1 MSTLQAP
8 SPAAGPPSP
17 AAATATAA
25 AAAAAAVAAQSM
37 VVTAAAT
44 VAAATTAAS
53 VVTPHLSTY
62 SIVPPKSVVSPSAS
76 RSPPAT
82 SAFKSFNTFTPRITS
97 QPVGDEANTAPHQSE
112 AAVYPHLRS
121 KSVSF
126 ATLAVRPSK
135 QMTGVVM
142 HQPQLQPLQ
151 RSRQSVSFTGV
162 LGSRRAQLSLLA
174 EQANL
179 AAVGTSSLKVAR
191 ASSLVMDEAVKAAL
205 VKATSEDSASADDDD
220 DATSGPSAS
229 APDTVDKAWQETLSA
244 DGFLSSASS
253 LAQLFQTQE
262 QSRKD
267 WAGQALALQRRR
279 WTMDPSSA
287 SSRDDVRA
295 AATSSCRGKRS
306 ALDDEEEEKARQEA
320 RILEMDG
327 DETMTQAQAQAQINE
342 AARSTETTF
351 KKRRTS
357 EDEVNATTG
366 IAVAPSVESDAAET
380 LAITKGR
387 ALSNT
392 NTPRPQLLVN
402 VLTSFETLLDARQQA
417 CAGLAELARTADE
430 LSTFQ
435 SSASSASAVQRSRG
449 VPPHTIADT
458 AAAASTAA
466 IPPVLETSEEEP
478 EESSFDE
485 GAEDETCSSS
495 GDNASPIDVKL
506 AEQVDAAVRRRS
518 G

>member
-1 MSTLQAP
+1 MSTLQAA
-8 SPAAGPPSP
+8 SPAAGPPST
-17 AAATATAA
+17 AAATATA

-82 SAFKSFNTFTPRITS
+82 SAFKSFNTFTPHITS
-97 QPVGDEANTAPHQSE
+97 QPLGDEANTAPHQSE
-112 AAVYPHLRS
+112 AAIYPHLRS

-142 HQPQLQPLQ
+142 HQQQLQPLQ

-205 VKATSEDSASADDDD
+205 VKATSEDSASADDG

-229 APDTVDKAWQETLSA
+229 APETVDKAWQETLSA

-287 SSRDDVRA
+287 SSRDDIRA
-295 AATSSCRGKRS
+295 AATSSCKGKRP
-306 ALDDEEEEKARQEA
+306 ALDDEEEEKSRQEA
-320 RILEMDG
+320 RIVEMDG
-327 DETMTQAQAQAQINE
+327 DETMTQAQAQINE

-366 IAVAPSVESDAAET
+366 VAVAPSVESDAAET

-458 AAAASTAA
+458 AA